1 LVVHLHPQFYD
12 ERKKLEYLGHIEEP
26 MDPRAKE
33 RHEEEHEDTKKERKE
48 QPIIISR
55 ITRLPA

>member
-1 LVVHLHPQFYD
+1 LKRSLKVSLVVHLHPQFYD
-12 ERKKLEYLGHIEEP
+12 ERKNLEYLGHIEEP

-48 QPIIISR
+48 
-55 ITRLPA
+55 